1 MVDLPLQ
8 RQGFP
13 ARLVADTAPPR
24 APDSQESLRMSRT
37 HRFDILAAA
46 RHRAPAESHE
56 RKSVDLE
63 KVFGQN
69 VFGLHEMKSRLPKPQ
84 FNALLSTMR
93 QGKELDPTVADAV
106 AVAMKDWALERG
118 ATHFTHWFQP
128 LTGLTAEKHDSFVD
142 PTRDGRAIT
151 EFGGKELV
159 QGEPDASSFP
169 SGGLRATFE
178 ARGYTAWD
186 PTSPAFLME
195 GASGAYLCIP
205 TAFASWAGDALDKK
219 TPLLRSINALDKQ
232 ARRALKLFGSPEKTV
247 RATLGP
253 EQEFFLVDEEFYY
266 RRPDLVTCGRT
277 VFGTKPPKGQEM
289 EDHYFGSIP
298 ERILEYMN
306 EVELELYKLG
316 VPLKTRHNEVA
327 PGQFEVAP
335 VYEDANLA
343 ADHQQLLMSTLR
355 KVGRKYGLACLLH
368 EKPFQGVNGSGKHL
382 NWSLGTEDA
391 NLLEPGATPHENM
404 QFLFFCS
411 AVLRA
416 VARHQDL
423 LRASVAHAG
432 NDHRL
437 GANEAPPAIISAFV
451 GDQLGDIFEQI
462 EKVGEAKTSKAK
474 GLMGLGVDALPRLPK
489 DAGDRNRTSP
499 FAFTGNK
506 WEFRALGSSQS
517 ISFPA
522 TVLNT
527 IVAES
532 IDDMCSTLEAE
543 LAKGVAFDDALRTLL
558 SAEVKAFKP
567 ILFNGDNYA
576 AEWVVEAKRRGLL
589 NLRSTMDALPYVASE
604 KNTALFEKYG
614 VLTHRELESR
624 YDIYVDQYFKT
635 VNIEGE
641 TGQYM
646 AQTMVL
652 PAAARYLGELLRTTE
667 RADGVGVKAEGVL
680 STARKVNGLID
691 QLTEKL
697 EVLAA
702 QNQEL
707 GGDDVLSKAEHMRR
721 NIVPALND
729 VRDAVD
735 RLERIIPDDLWPF
748 PTYREMLF
756 IK

>member
-1 MVDLPLQ
+1 M
-8 RQGFP
+8 
-13 ARLVADTAPPR
+13 PR
-24 APDSQESLRMSRT
+24 A
-37 HRFDILAAA
+37 RFDTLAAA
-46 RHRAPAESHE
+46 RHRPQTFEIKE
-56 RKSVDLE
+56 RNHIDLE
-63 KVFGQN
+63 EVFGKN
-69 VFGLHEMKSRLPKPQ
+69 VFGLREMMSSLPKPQ
-84 FNALLSTMR
+84 FKALLSTLR
-93 QGKELDPTVADAV
+93 DGTPLDPTVADAV
-106 AVAMKDWALERG
+106 AVAMKEWALERG

-151 EFGGKELV
+151 DFSGRELV

-219 TPLLRSINALDKQ
+219 TPLLRSIQALDKQ
-232 ARRALKLFGSPEKTV
+232 ARRALALFGSPDEPV

-253 EQEFFLVDEEFYY
+253 EQEFFLVDEEFFF
-266 RRPDLVTCGRT
+266 RRPDLVICGRT
-277 VFGTKPPKGQEM
+277 LFGTRPPKGQEM

-298 ERILEYMN
+298 ERILAYMN

-327 PGQFEVAP
+327 PGQFEMAP
-335 VYEDANLA
+335 VYEDANQA
-343 ADHQQLLMSTLR
+343 ADHQQLTMSALR
-355 KVGRKYGLACLLH
+355 RVARKYGLVCLLH

-382 NWSLGTEDA
+382 NWSFGTPTQ
-391 NLLEPGATPHENM
+391 NLMEPGDTPHDNE

-411 AVLRA
+411 AVLKA

-423 LRASVAHAG
+423 LRAAVAHAG

-451 GDQLGDIFEQI
+451 GDQLWDIFEQI
-462 EKVGEAKTSKAK
+462 EKAGEATSSKAT
-474 GLMGLGVDALPRLPK
+474 GLMGLGVDSLPRLPMH
-489 DAGDRNRTSP
+489 AGDRNRTSP

-506 WEFRALGSSQS
+506 WEFRALGASQS

-522 TVLNT
+522 TALNT

-532 IDDMCSTLEAE
+532 IDEMCTKLEGE
-543 LAKGVAFDDALRTLL
+543 LARGTSFDDALRSLL
-558 SAEVKAFKP
+558 AAETREFKHV
-567 ILFNGDNYA
+567 IFNGDNYSP
-576 AEWVVEAKRRGLL
+576 EWVKEAERRGLL
-589 NLRSTMDALPYVASE
+589 NLRGTMDALSAIVAE
-604 KNTALFEKYG
+604 KNAGLFEKYG
-614 VLTHRELESR
+614 VLSHRELESR
-624 YDIYVDQYFKT
+624 YEIYVDRYFKT

-652 PAAARYLGELLRTTE
+652 PAATRYLSELVGAAE
-667 RADGVGVKAEGVL
+667 RANQVGVQTEGVL
-680 STARKVNGLID
+680 ATARHLGDLID
-691 QLTEKL
+691 RLVDKL
-697 EVLAA
+697 RVLAT

-707 GGDDVLSKAEHMRR
+707 GGDDVFSKAEHMRR
-721 NIVPALND
+721 NIIPALND
-729 VRDAVD
+729 VRDVVD
-735 RLERIIPDDLWPF
+735 RLERVVPDDLWPF